1 MHKVHFSSLLL
12 LIGLLGTVFLTVAA
26 QSGEAETTTGITMS
40 ARAGFDGFYKSEF
53 WVPVHVTVAN
63 TGPAVE
69 GDIRLTVGSSA
80 AGDRV
85 VYNAP
90 ISLPTQ
96 SNKRVTLLV
105 NLARAVS
112 TPQVELRN
120 DQDQLIATVAT
131 NTMSPT
137 TPDTL
142 LYGVVSP
149 EPGRF
154 SVLESA
160 AGGRSRAAV
169 AFLEMADLPE
179 TAVGWSALDILVLN
193 DVDTGQLTAGQLGAL
208 EAWVSSGGQ
217 LVVTGGPGWQK
228 TTAALAE
235 MLPVTVTGSESV
247 DDLPALRQQAGVPF
261 RDPGPY
267 VVATGSLS
275 RGELLWHQ
283 EGLPLLARQSRGR
296 GAVYF
301 LALDPKLAPLVDW
314 DGSEVVWAEVADR
327 VPAPLPWGMNL
338 QNSYAAG
345 TAVSSLPSLALPST
359 VQFILF
365 LLVYVVAVGPVNY
378 VALRRLKRLE
388 LAWITIPVLIVL
400 FSAITYVTGFQL
412 RGNQTIINQMSVVH
426 SRVGS
431 EQARVQSLIGLYSPR
446 RSTYDLILPG
456 DAAARPFEQSFGAI
470 GGSGNIESITRDTAL
485 TIREIRVDVA
495 DVETFIAESYRPALP
510 ITGEA
515 SLSLNSSDVQLN
527 ATIVN
532 NSDTTLENATLLLGA
547 AGIALGNIGPGESKS
562 ITEVVGRAPTETG
575 TFGPAPAPVPGP
587 ATGSPLTS
595 HAEVIL
601 GTADYYN
608 DRNTFPRWQLLQA
621 VEGSGAPAV
630 GATESL
636 SGDVVTL
643 VAWARQ
649 QQIEV
654 GLNRAEYETLSDT
667 LYLFELPLTQNIV
680 SGTDVAVPVSL
691 LNWQALA
698 TNGVH
703 QPAIHNLDLS
713 ADGWIEFE
721 YEPWPE
727 FQAMVVN
734 ELAIVLETQAS
745 ATEQPPEIRFW
756 DWQQEVWVTIA
767 EAGWGKTAVP
777 EHARFIGANN
787 VIRLRLQDRSQ
798 FGVHIDAVYPA
809 LTGDL
814 P

>member
-1 MHKVHFSSLLL
+1 MHKVRFSFFLL
-12 LIGLLGTVFLTVAA
+12 LIGLLGTVFLPAAA

-40 ARAGFDGFYKSEF
+40 ASLGFDGFYKSES

-69 GDIRLTVGSSA
+69 GEVRLTVGSNA
-80 AGDRV
+80 VGDRV

-105 NLARAVS
+105 NLARSVS
-112 TPQVELRN
+112 APLVELR
-120 DQDQLIATVAT
+120 DDRGQVVAEAST
-131 NTMSPT
+131 NTISPL
-137 TPDTL
+137 PANGL
-142 LYGVVSP
+142 LYGIASP

-154 SVLESA
+154 AVLERA
-160 AGGRSRAAV
+160 AGGRTQADV
-169 AFLEMADLPE
+169 AFVELADLPE

-208 EAWVSSGGQ
+208 DAWINSGGQ
-217 LVVTGGPGWQK
+217 LVVTGGAGWQQ

-247 DDLPALRQQAGVPF
+247 DDLPALQQQAGVPF

-275 RGELLWHQ
+275 RGELLLHE
-283 EGLPLLARQSRGR
+283 EGLPLLARHDWGR
-296 GAVYF
+296 GSVYF
-301 LALDPKLAPLVDW
+301 LALDPKVAPLVDW
-314 DGSEVVWAEVADR
+314 DGSDVVWAEVADR
-327 VPAPLPWGMNL
+327 VPAPPPWGRNI

-359 VQFILF
+359 IQFILF
-365 LLVYVVAVGPVNY
+365 LLVYVVAVGPINNL
-378 VALRRLKRLE
+378 ALRRLKRLE
-388 LAWITIPVLIVL
+388 LAWITIPILIVL

-412 RGNQTIINQMSVVH
+412 RGNQTIINQMSIVH

-456 DAAARPFEQSFGAI
+456 DTAARPFEQTFGAI
-470 GGSGNIESITRDTAL
+470 GGGGNIESITRDSAL
-485 TIREIRVDVA
+485 TIREVRVDVA

-510 ITGEA
+510 VTAEA
-515 SLSLNSSDVQLN
+515 SLSLDGSDVQLN

-532 NSDTTLENATLLLGA
+532 DSDVTLEDATLLLGST
-547 AGIALGNIGPGESKS
+547 GIGLGDIGPGESQS
-562 ITEVVGRAPTETG
+562 ITENVGRAPAATG
-575 TFGPAPAPVPGP
+575 TFGPAPAPFPAP

-595 HAEVIL
+595 HAEMIL

-608 DRNTFPRWQLLQA
+608 DRDAFPRWQLLQA
-621 VEGSGAPAV
+621 VEGNGTPAT
-630 GATESL
+630 GSAQSP

-643 VAWARQ
+643 VAWAHQ

-654 GLNRAEYETLSDT
+654 SLNRDEYGTLSDT
-667 LYLFELPLTQNIV
+667 LYLFELPLAQNIV
-680 SGTDVAVPVSL
+680 SGTGLSVPASL
-691 LNWQALA
+691 LNWEALA
-698 TNGVH
+698 TNGVY
-703 QPAIHNLDLS
+703 QPAIHNLDLPPDS
-713 ADGWIEFE
+713 WIEFE

-727 FQAMVVN
+727 FQAMDVN
-734 ELAIVLETQAS
+734 EVAVVLETQRS
-745 ATEQPPEIRFW
+745 ATEQPPEIRLW
-756 DWQQEVWVTIA
+756 EWQQEVWVTIA
-767 EAGWGKTAVP
+767 EAGWGTTAIP
-777 EHARFIGANN
+777 EHGRFVGANN

-798 FGVHIDAVYPA
+798 FGVQIDAVYPA

>member
-1 MHKVHFSSLLL
+1 MHKVHFSSFLL
-12 LIGLLGTVFLTVAA
+12 LIGLLGASILPAAA
-26 QSGEAETTTGITMS
+26 QSGEAETTTGITIS
-40 ARAGFDGFYKSEF
+40 ASVGFDSFYKIEF

-69 GDIRLTVGSSA
+69 GDVRLTVGSSA

-112 TPQVELRN
+112 APQVELR
-120 DQDQLIATVAT
+120 DDRGQVVAEVT
-131 NTMSPT
+131 TGTISPLP
-137 TPDTL
+137 PDAL

-149 EPGRF
+149 EPGKF

-160 AGGRSRAAV
+160 AGGRAQADV
-169 AFLEMADLPE
+169 AFLELADLPE

-193 DVDTGQLTAGQLGAL
+193 DVDTGQLTAGQLDAL
-208 EAWVSSGGQ
+208 EAWVNGGGQ

-228 TTAALAE
+228 TTAAVAE

-247 DDLPALRQQAGVPF
+247 DDLPALRQQAGLSF

-267 VVATGSLS
+267 VVATGSLG
-275 RGELLWHQ
+275 RGELLLHQ
-283 EGLPLLARQSRGR
+283 EGLPLLARQGQGR

-301 LALDPKLAPLVDW
+301 LALDPKVAPLVDW
-314 DGSEVVWAEVADR
+314 DGSQVVWAEIANR
-327 VPAPLPWGMNL
+327 VPAPPPWGMNL

-359 VQFILF
+359 IQFILF
-365 LLVYVVAVGPVNY
+365 LLVYVIAVGPANY

-388 LAWITIPVLIVL
+388 LAWVTIPVLIVL
-400 FSAITYVTGFQL
+400 FSAITYLTGFQL

-426 SRVGS
+426 SQVGS
-431 EQARVQSLIGLYSPR
+431 EQARVQSLLGLYSPR

-456 DAAARPFEQSFGAI
+456 DAAVRPFEQTFGAI
-470 GGSGNIESITRDTAL
+470 GGSGNIESITRDSAL
-485 TIREIRVDVA
+485 TIHEIRVDVA

-515 SLSLNSSDVQLN
+515 ALSLNSSDVQLS

-532 NSDTTLENATLLLGA
+532 DSDVTLENAALLLGST
-547 AGIALGNIGPGESKS
+547 GIALGNIGPGESKS
-562 ITEVVGRAPTETG
+562 ITENVGRAPTETG

-595 HAEVIL
+595 HAEMLL

-608 DRNTFPRWQLLQA
+608 DRDAFPRWQLLQA
-621 VEGSGAPAV
+621 VEGSGTPAT
-630 GATESL
+630 GPTQSL
-636 SGDVVTL
+636 SGDLVTL

-649 QQIEV
+649 QQIDV
-654 GLNRAEYETLSDT
+654 SLNRTEYDTLSDT
-667 LYLFELPLTQNIV
+667 LYLLELPLTQNIV
-680 SGTDVAVPVSL
+680 SGAGVAVPVSL

-703 QPAIHNLDLS
+703 QPAIHNLDL
-713 ADGWIEFE
+713 ATGGWIEFE

-727 FQAMVVN
+727 FQDMVVN
-734 ELAIVLETQAS
+734 ELALVLETQAS
-745 ATEQPPEIRFW
+745 AAEQPPEIRFW
-756 DWQQEVWVTIA
+756 EWQQELWVTIA
-767 EAGWGKTAVP
+767 VAGWGETAVP

-809 LTGDL
+809 LTGNL
-814 P
+814 E